1 MLTMGLIDSIRV
13 LNNLKRRRVIR
24 DYVLIGGVAATAYM
38 EPVFTEDLDVVVMV
52 DTDEEYL
59 QLFQAVS
66 DYSEG
71 MEGMHHILG
80 EVPVQFFPTTIKP
93 LYGDALRTARQV
105 RVGNLRVKVASPEH
119 LVLLALE
126 AFRERDRFRIAAL
139 LPLTD
144 TSILDELTRRFDETG
159 TLTRRLD
166 TLR

>member
-1 MLTMGLIDSIRV
+1 MGLIDSIRV

-38 EPVFTEDLDVVVMV
+38 EPVFTEDLDVIVMV

-66 DYSEG
+66 GYSDG
-71 MEGMHHILG
+71 REGMHHIIG
-80 EVPVQFFPTTIKP
+80 GVPVQIFPTTVKS
-93 LYGDALRTARQV
+93 LYLDTLHNARRV

-119 LVLLALE
+119 LVILALE
-126 AFRERDRFRIAAL
+126 AFRERDKLRIVAL
-139 LPLTD
+139 LPLTE
-144 TSILDELTRRFDETG
+144 TNVLDDLIRRFDETD
-159 TLTRRLD
+159 TLTCRLD